1 MQEKMLVTFHRINRC
16 GYYTHGA
23 KDPTFGSTDD
33 LLDQLQEWSQ
43 GKLLG
48 DTKLA
53 EASNG
58 GELPPVY
65 LFGINKQNDCSL
77 ITTWNEV
84 PAAKGGK
91 IQSVAANAQVGNAQ
105 MVLNDVKKGTIP
117 GYPTYFWAIP
127 SKGVIATL
135 RFGQLATGQTGF
147 QEYCEHFLA
156 TQSKYAVQLPR
167 EDEDDEDTI
176 TVYGYR
182 EKSGQTPST
191 NVHPRFRTSLFFKPG
206 MHAEIIKRAD
216 DIRNVHRRVDLELK
230 VKEERASWQKALT
243 WMNLGVPNAPPKV
256 AKLRSSLSMTLTQKE
271 VRAIIKEWDDSGGS
285 EHDDFGFR
293 FTNDSTIHWLAGSR
307 AAGDFMIEVMRD
319 GVTGQIDGQHLLT
332 EVMNMKST
340 LLKLLT

>member
-1 MQEKMLVTFHRINRC
+1 MQEKMLITFHRINRC

-23 KDPTFGSTDD
+23 KQPSFGSTTD
-33 LLDQLQEWSQ
+33 LLDQLQQWSN

-65 LFGINKQNDCSL
+65 LFGINKQDGCSL

-84 PAAKGGK
+84 PATKGGK
-91 IQSVAANAQVGNAQ
+91 TSSVAASAQVGNAQ
-105 MVLNDVKKGTIP
+105 MVLNNVKLGTIP

-127 SKGVIATL
+127 NKDVIATL
-135 RFGQLATGQTGF
+135 RFGQVATGQTGF
-147 QEYCEHFLA
+147 QEYCEHFLT
-156 TQSKYAVQLPR
+156 TQSKYAVQLPKA
-167 EDEDDEDTI
+167 DEDDEDTI

-182 EKSGQTPST
+182 EKQNQAPST
-191 NVHPRFRTSLFFKPG
+191 NVNPRFRTSLFFKPG
-206 MHAEIIKRAD
+206 MHADIIKRAD
-216 DIRNVHRRVDLELK
+216 DIRHVHRRVDLELK

-271 VRAIIKEWDDSGGS
+271 VKAIIKEWDENGGS

-293 FTNDSTIHWLAGSR
+293 FTGDSTIHWLAGSR
-307 AAGDFMIEVMRD
+307 AAGEFMIEVMRD
-319 GVTGQIDGQHLLT
+319 GATGQIDGQRLLT
-332 EVMNMKST
+332 QVMNMKNT